1 MRCSFLLKPGL
12 VLLMFGTQV
21 LVPSSETTQ
30 LPVDRRA
37 VLQGVVAPDLLTR
50 EKSFYLLIG
59 PGSVPTGYARQGVSN
74 LLRSYP
80 GSAEQIK
87 VTLITALELAGT
99 YRLEIQKRNAHFD
112 EAFSDY
118 YADLI
123 SAVSNLRDPRALKG
137 LLGAIDTGGM
147 ARRGLADLGPVA
159 IDAVI
164 GKSHDA
170 NIRIRSCAIGVL
182 GEFLERLEDIRA
194 NPEAAAKAHRAIIA
208 ALDDPDSIVR
218 TSATGSLATIRDDPG
233 TKARLEAI
241 ASSDPGASWWRNEGK
256 PEFPARDSAAAI
268 LALKEE
274 DLYYVIR
281 TPETKQCRVQRSTE
295 SAFALRHMGP
305 YTTPEVATQLMCT
318 HYDDTGKNPSLCWS
332 VHPKNA
338 CNRQ

>member
-1 MRCSFLLKPGL
+1 MRCSFLLKPGWIA
-12 VLLMFGTQV
+12 LMFVTQV
-21 LVPSSETTQ
+21 LVPSLEAAQ

-37 VLQGVVAPDLLTR
+37 ALQGVVSPDLLTR

-59 PGSVPTGYARQGVSN
+59 PASDPTGYARQGVSN

-80 GSAEQIK
+80 DSAEQIRLA
-87 VTLITALELAGT
+87 LIAALELAGT
-99 YRLEIQKRNAHFD
+99 YRLEIQKRNDHFD
-112 EAFSDY
+112 ETFSEY

-159 IDAVI
+159 VDAVI
-164 GKSHDA
+164 EKSHDA
-170 NIRIRSCAIGVL
+170 NIRIRSCAISVL
-182 GEFLERLEDIRA
+182 GEFLERLEAVQA
-194 NPEAAAKAHRAIIA
+194 NPEAAAKAHRAIKA

-218 TSATGSLATIRDDPG
+218 SSAAGSLATLRDEPDA
-233 TKARLEAI
+233 KARLEAV
-241 ASSDPGASWWRNEGK
+241 ASSDPGASWWRTEGR

-281 TPETKQCRVQRSTE
+281 TPETRQCRVQRSTE
-295 SAFALRHMGP
+295 SAFGVRHMGP
-305 YTTPEVATQLMCT
+305 YTTPEVAAQLMCS
-318 HYDDTGKNPSLCWS
+318 HYDDTSKDPAICWS
-332 VHPKNA
+332 VQPKNA
-338 CNRQ
+338 CRQ